1 MVAEDETVLLTDE
14 TACTD
19 VEVAAALS
27 LDSTAEL
34 AASTVATA
42 LTSTFSALTTLVLF
56 NADEAVSL
64 SALTWLATEALLVTL
79 AEVALATLVTE
90 LSLAVANITCWLLLD
105 VDCAL
110 ALATTGFSLTLSA
123 CAFAVVAV
131 ATPNT
136 V

>member
-1 MVAEDETVLLTDE
+1 RTALAESASCEMVAEDETALLTDE

-19 VEVAAALS
+19 VEVDAALP
-27 LDSTAEL
+27 LDTTAEL

-79 AEVALATLVTE
+79 ADVALSVAE

-110 ALATTGFSLTLSA
+110 ALATTGFSLTL
-123 CAFAVVAV
+123 
-131 ATPNT
+131 
-136 V
+136 